1 MEAATTPVNE
11 IARNA
16 AEPARPR
23 PAIGRGKDGGN
34 GDDPF
39 FGPTRPGDPEMSFN
53 DFLDIINPLQHLPVV
68 STIYRAITGDTI
80 KPTTRVMGDMLFG
93 GPIGAAFGAA
103 SAMIEDVSGSDPGAQ
118 MMAALGIGPST
129 PATATASAPSGLI
142 AEATT
147 RPPETAA
154 APPAKPATLA
164 AANMPQLSPASF
176 DALIR
181 SVGGQPAE
189 AATASPAPASTAAA
203 GSTEARRF
211 FPARAVGAKP
221 PRPVPLDIRPDDKAS
236 YEAAL
241 RMMQEN
247 MARYSG
253 PSTAA
258 AALPTPERHPLASG
272 RRGAIVRRDGYR
284 SLCRR
289 PRDL

>member
-11 IARNA
+11 IPRNA

-34 GDDPF
+34 GDEAF
-39 FGPTRPGDPEMSFN
+39 FGPTRAGDPEMSFN
-53 DFLDIINPLQHLPVV
+53 DFLDIINPLQHLPIV

-80 KPTTRVMGDMLFG
+80 KPTTRVMGDLLFG
-93 GPIGAAFGAA
+93 GPVGAAFGAV
-103 SAMIEDVSGSDPGAQ
+103 SAMVEDVSGSDPGAQ

-129 PATATASAPSGLI
+129 PAAVPATATASAAGGLI

-147 RPPETAA
+147 RPPEAAVATA
-154 APPAKPATLA
+154 APPAKPAALA

-189 AATASPAPASTAAA
+189 AATAAPAPASTAAA

-211 FPARAVGAKP
+211 FPAHAMGAKP

-247 MARYSG
+247 MARYGG
-253 PSTAA
+253 PSATSTAA
-258 AALPTPERHPLASG
+258 AAALPPP
-272 RRGAIVRRDGYR
+272 DM
-284 SLCRR
+284 
-289 PRDL
+289 PP

>member
-11 IARNA
+11 IARSA

-34 GDDPF
+34 GDEAF
-39 FGPTRPGDPEMSFN
+39 VGPTRAGDPEMSFD
-53 DFLDIINPLQHLPVV
+53 DFLDIINPLQHLPIV

-80 KPTTRVMGDMLFG
+80 KPTTRVMGDLLFG
-93 GPIGAAFGAA
+93 GPVGAAFGAV
-103 SAMIEDVSGSDPGAQ
+103 SAMVEDVSGSDPGAR

-129 PATATASAPSGLI
+129 PAAPATATASAPSGLI

-147 RPPETAA
+147 RPPEAAVPAA
-154 APPAKPATLA
+154 APPAKPAALA

-189 AATASPAPASTAAA
+189 AVAAAPAPTSTAAA
-203 GSTEARRF
+203 GSTEERRF
-211 FPARAVGAKP
+211 FPAHRVGAKP
-221 PRPVPLDIRPDDKAS
+221 ARPVPLDIRPDDKAS

-247 MARYSG
+247 MARYGG
-253 PSTAA
+253 PSATSTAAA
-258 AALPTPERHPLASG
+258 AALPTP
-272 RRGAIVRRDGYR
+272 
-284 SLCRR
+284 
-289 PRDL
+289 